1 VCFVFVVFAENP
13 PLSSIQSQILSN
25 GTSVPYRIERAKDL
39 PSIWFIKFRPY
50 TSGLHQISLISN
62 GISLLS
68 TSDEYNQFL
77 SLSLPLICWSIYLEI
92 NQSERNIISLNGICI
107 IILGSPYQIQV
118 KDSPTE
124 RVLLEGL
131 EQIQYTNS
139 PCVIQGN
146 QFDKSSIFSIFF
158 INNLSVHAENASTAQ
173 IRVVVLLGSRQIPS
187 TTAIINNN
195 LIRIQF
201 IPQEPGLY
209 AVHVSCLNLPI
220 EGNQTSIIVT
230 NSRMIFFKV
239 HHFRFVSNVHKL
251 FESQANVFIVY
262 VYMISA
268 YFVFIVIDNE
278 VQFKRKSTVI
288 DFPCFCFV
296 CVFICLS

>member
-1 VCFVFVVFAENP
+1 MN
-13 PLSSIQSQILSN
+13 I
-25 GTSVPYRIERAKDL
+25 
-39 PSIWFIKFRPY
+39 
-50 TSGLHQISLISN
+50 IS
-62 GISLLS
+62 
-68 TSDEYNQFL
+68 FL

-92 NQSERNIISLNGICI
+92 NQSERNIISFNGICI

-139 PCVIQGN
+139 PCVIQGT